1 MILEKEMS
9 KKLCAMTLEIYRQ
22 LGEVHTKGD
31 PVVSW
36 GDVTDSQRVIKCHL
50 RALNHIFKI
59 GLETNQDRVWRA
71 KELRSTVIPMLSLMV
86 KDHKP
91 CDDKGNPKT

>member
-31 PVVSW
+31 PVVNW
-36 GDVTDSQRVIKCHL
+36 GAMTDSQRVINCHL
-50 RALNHIFKI
+50 RALIHILKT
-59 GLETNQDRVWRA
+59 GLDTNQVRV
-71 KELRSTVIPMLSLMV
+71 
-86 KDHKP
+86 
-91 CDDKGNPKT
+91 

>member
-31 PVVSW
+31 PVVNW
-36 GDVTDSQRVIKCHL
+36 GAVTDSQRVINCHL
-50 RALNHIFKI
+50 RALIHI
-59 GLETNQDRVWRA
+59 
-71 KELRSTVIPMLSLMV
+71 
-86 KDHKP
+86 
-91 CDDKGNPKT
+91 